1 MLKIA
6 GQKKVGFLA
15 GRLVRPSAITPM
27 ELGVE
32 VMIENEDGTGPNL
45 FNEHDQ
51 LVQKSFKRKVIAV
64 RSVFVI
70 FGIFTIVAGILF
82 YLKGVTAFKT
92 SLNEIYEGIDLI
104 QETAYRAIN
113 VTDSVILIQ
122 DEIDAEVKPSIE
134 LEASG
139 QPVCMVTNDELS
151 TQIREAWAFLVS
163 NIQDLKSLV
172 EKNLGSFSDDLRR
185 LIELTNEVEDS
196 LTSADIVFYI
206 LIAIS
211 IFIIGFILVM
221 LAEVVFA
228 SLGISNVC
236 TRCITNAV
244 IWPIFTLL
252 LILAWI
258 LSTVF
263 LISSL
268 AGADFCVAP
277 DAYTISVVER
287 YKSEFKSAIFAFVLF
302 YISGCTVRPAAEDE
316 IIAIWNTI
324 KLVNQYAH
332 KLSELIGGIDPAT
345 IAAICGVDETEAQT
359 LQRIANFM
367 HSLSHA
373 INRAMIGVIDLL
385 SCKSFNPIYTTFV
398 HDALCSSGV
407 SGLSWIF
414 FTTLTV
420 AISSMMMMTFRA
432 ALYPIK
438 EASGEIAS
446 KDGEVEVVRYQ
457 HNDNEA
463 SGEIASKDGDVEVV
477 RYQHNDNE
485 ALEEDAD
492 GGESVIKQSPNVGDE
507 NLSADKAVQIY

>member
-1 MLKIA
+1 MSYNQDLVAVSRGLYPLENYTIPDFVPPQYVVSGVVQSVHDFPRFGHPNDFNDVIQSGDSAATKAEAKQYAMGIFAGSVLILSIALFWFFCLAMLKIA

-268 AGADFCVAP
+268 AGADFCVGETNSFLRTDPFIVFLAQ
-277 DAYTISVVER
+277 
-287 YKSEFKSAIFAFVLF
+287 FV
-302 YISGCTVRPAAEDE
+302 C
-316 IIAIWNTI
+316 NTF
-324 KLVNQYAH
+324 
-332 KLSELIGGIDPAT
+332 ST
-345 IAAICGVDETEAQT
+345 
-359 LQRIANFM
+359 
-367 HSLSHA
+367 
-373 INRAMIGVIDLL
+373 
-385 SCKSFNPIYTTFV
+385 
-398 HDALCSSGV
+398 
-407 SGLSWIF
+407 
-414 FTTLTV
+414 
-420 AISSMMMMTFRA
+420 
-432 ALYPIK
+432 
-438 EASGEIAS
+438 
-446 KDGEVEVVRYQ
+446 
-457 HNDNEA
+457 
-463 SGEIASKDGDVEVV
+463 
-477 RYQHNDNE
+477 
-485 ALEEDAD
+485 
-492 GGESVIKQSPNVGDE
+492 
-507 NLSADKAVQIY
+507 